1 MDSFQT
7 TETIILRDYL
17 AIERTRMA
25 NERTLLSFLRTGLY
39 LIMTGFSML
48 ELEALRE
55 ISWVGYLAL
64 AGSAVSFVLG
74 LSRFYWTK
82 RRIKAS
88 YAKAPLFPQ
97 AE

>member
-48 ELEALRE
+48 ELEALGGRE
-55 ISWVGYLAL
+55 RLAPHR
-64 AGSAVSFVLG
+64 VETVLT
-74 LSRFYWTK
+74 Y
-82 RRIKAS
+82 
-88 YAKAPLFPQ
+88 
-97 AE
+97 